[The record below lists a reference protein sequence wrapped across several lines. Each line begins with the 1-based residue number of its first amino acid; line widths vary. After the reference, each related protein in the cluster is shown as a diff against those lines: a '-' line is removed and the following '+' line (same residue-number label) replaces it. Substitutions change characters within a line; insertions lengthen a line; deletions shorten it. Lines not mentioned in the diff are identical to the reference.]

1 MTEIK
6 KYIMRF
12 ASLGIISIILL
23 TVLAGLISD
32 KVRMVLLAVAISEVI
47 WMALFK
53 PVYGK
58 TEDMT
63 HDKMLA
69 VLLFRG
75 IYTAAII
82 VGLTIGM

>member
-1 MTEIK
+1 MTELK
-6 KYIMRF
+6 KFAMRF
-12 ASLGIISIILL
+12 GGLSIVALILL
-23 TVLAGLISD
+23 TIFAGLLSD
-32 KVRMVLLAVAISEVI
+32 KVRMVLLSVALSEVI
-47 WMALFK
+47 WMVLFK

-63 HDKMLA
+63 DDKMLA

-82 VGLTIGM
+82 LGLTIGM

>member
-1 MTEIK
+1 MTDIK

-12 ASLGIISIILL
+12 GGLGIVSLILL
-23 TVLAGLISD
+23 TLLVGLLSD
-32 KVRMVLLAVAISEVI
+32 KVRMVLLGVALSEVL

-58 TEDMT
+58 TEDMSGE
-63 HDKMLA
+63 KLLA

-82 VGLTIGM
+82 LGLTIGM